1 MHITATYE
9 NGVLK
14 PLTPLNIPEHKR
26 VSLIIEEAAETADI
40 LSLASAI
47 YNGLSPADI
56 EDIEKTAL
64 DRSSFSRY

>member
-1 MHITATYE
+1 MHITAIYE

-26 VSLIIEEAAETADI
+26 VSLIIEDAAETADI